1 MAKVSTQQSA
11 IVKISEEDWKKIEA
25 VYDML
30 NNIKDDLMEIGLE
43 LDSPEVKYEVSDREQ
58 SIGDQLDSLW
68 YAIDDLNC
76 KMSGLY

>member
-30 NNIKDDLMEIGLE
+30 NNIKDDLQEIGLE
-43 LDSPEVKYEVSDREQ
+43 LDSPEVKYEAFDREH
-58 SIGDQLDSLW
+58 SIGDQLESLW
-68 YAIDDLNC
+68 YAIDELDC
-76 KMSGLY
+76 QMSGLY